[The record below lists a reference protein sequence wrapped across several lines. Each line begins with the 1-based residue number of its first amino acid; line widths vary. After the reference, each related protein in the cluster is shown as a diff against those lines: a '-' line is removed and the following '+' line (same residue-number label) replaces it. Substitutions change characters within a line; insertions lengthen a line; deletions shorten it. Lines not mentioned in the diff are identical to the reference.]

1 MGHLRPPPIPGPVA
15 ERLHDSAAQIR
26 FDVFLLCAAATVLI
40 TRAVLAATGYPQI
53 GGGGSLHIAHVLW
66 GGLLMALAVVIT
78 MVTVTSPARMG
89 AAFLGGIGFG
99 LFVDEVGKFITK
111 DVNYFYKPAVAVIY
125 AVFIS
130 AYLLGRELIGR
141 RKLSPQRVRTLAL
154 QALIDRETGALSV
167 TRRDTVLGLLAQLPD
182 DPTNEALTAE
192 LTTAQTKRRRSVEEF
207 ITAVQAGIRRFFVA
221 AAKRRWLRNIVLAL
235 MTLQV
240 AVSLTVLIGT
250 FIYVAV
256 TKTGLED
263 LDSGD
268 YAILCGS
275 FFQSL
280 LIAAGL
286 VQVRRHHWFS
296 GLRLVRAGLF
306 VSLLFTTVMEF
317 NTEQFGALDQ
327 LRHRHLPA
335 RPDRCGSAGRRA
347 WRDRPA
353 QAPAQAAPCDSRG
366 PVVTCTGLATA
377 AGVPVPAG
385 ALPVPGPHPTGSTL
399 RGAARRPDVEPR
411 M

>member
-1 MGHLRPPPIPGPVA
+1 MRRRSRVWVTADRRPSPGPVA
-15 ERLHDSAAQIR
+15 ERVHDSAAQTR

-40 TRAVLAATGYPQI
+40 TRAILAATGYPQI

-89 AAFLGGIGFG
+89 SAFLGGVGFG

-111 DVNYFYKPAVAVIY
+111 DVDYFYKPAVAVIY

-141 RKLSPQRVRTLAL
+141 RKLSPQRVRILAL

-167 TRRDTVLGLLAQLPD
+167 TRRDTVLGMLAQLPD
-182 DPTNEALTAE
+182 DPTTEALTAE
-192 LTTAQTKRRRSVEEF
+192 LTTAHTKRRRSVEEF
-207 ITAVQAGIRRFFVA
+207 INAVQAGIRRFFVA

-317 NTEQFGALDQ
+317 NTEQFGALVSFGIVITLLALTGAALQ
-327 LRHRHLPA
+327 AVERAEIVPRKLP
-335 RPDRCGSAGRRA
+335 RKERR
-347 WRDRPA
+347 RLERVGGA
-353 QAPAQAAPCDSRG
+353 QEAP
-366 PVVTCTGLATA
+366 A
-377 AGVPVPAG
+377 AGVPVQPG
-385 ALPVPGPHPTGSTL
+385 ALPARPAHDRLDAPEQP
-399 RGAARRPDVEPR
+399 AAR

>member
-1 MGHLRPPPIPGPVA
+1 MRRRSRVWVTADGRPTPGLKA

-26 FDVFLLCAAATVLI
+26 FDLFLLCAAATVLI
-40 TRAVLAATGYPQI
+40 TRAILAATGYPQI

-78 MVTVTSPARMG
+78 MVSVTSPARMG
-89 AAFLGGIGFG
+89 SAFLGGIGFG

-141 RKLSPQRVRTLAL
+141 RKLSPQRVRILAL

-317 NTEQFGALDQ
+317 NTEQFGALVSFGIVITLLALTGAALQ
-327 LRHRHLPA
+327 AVERGEIVPRKLPRKERRRLEHAGGVQEAPAAGVPEQAGALPA
-335 RPDRCGSAGRRA
+335 RPAADRLDAEEQ
-347 WRDRPA
+347 P
-353 QAPAQAAPCDSRG
+353 
-366 PVVTCTGLATA
+366 
-377 AGVPVPAG
+377 
-385 ALPVPGPHPTGSTL
+385 
-399 RGAARRPDVEPR
+399 AARL
-411 M
+411 